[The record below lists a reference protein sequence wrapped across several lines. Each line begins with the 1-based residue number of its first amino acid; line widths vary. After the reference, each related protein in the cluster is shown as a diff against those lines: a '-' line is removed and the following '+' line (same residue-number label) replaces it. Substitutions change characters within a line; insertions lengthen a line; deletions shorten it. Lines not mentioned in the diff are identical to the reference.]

1 MSIKFEH
8 FVTITYNRY
17 IKEKRSLQMNRDLED
32 SILPYNSTQ
41 VLRSVWSMSFEKI
54 DSIKTM

>member
-1 MSIKFEH
+1 
-8 FVTITYNRY
+8 
-17 IKEKRSLQMNRDLED
+17 MNRDLED

-54 DSIKTM
+54 ELINKM

>member
-1 MSIKFEH
+1 
-8 FVTITYNRY
+8 
-17 IKEKRSLQMNRDLED
+17 MNRDLED